1 MPEFASPKQGS
12 NGSRRIGAPNL
23 PMAAI
28 SEQKRRYS
36 QLDHTDWVRWWN
48 QVNKQEVSPDKNIDF
63 HWADVFPIRTPTC
76 LRAVIV
82 EPKLVGPLFNACWEQ
97 NLDMAKDEV
106 LSDVIDR
113 AGYSGSDILA
123 KANNAEIKAD
133 LRSRTKE
140 AKDTGINGVPSYR
153 VFRRVIGKGS
163 WVQQGDIVWGQDL
176 INDVEDYIAGWDG
189 SSTAKVGDSE
199 QAAVPSR
206 L

>member
-1 MPEFASPKQGS
+1 
-12 NGSRRIGAPNL
+12 
-23 PMAAI
+23 MAAI
-28 SEQKRRYS
+28 SEQKRKYS

-48 QVNKQEVSPDKNIDF
+48 EVNKQEGSPDKNIDF
-63 HWADVFPIRTPTC
+63 HWADIFPIRTPTC

-97 NLDMAKDEV
+97 NLDMANDEV
-106 LSDVIDR
+106 LQKVIDT
-113 AGYSGSDILA
+113 AGYSGADVLA
-123 KANNAEIKAD
+123 KANSADIKSD

-153 VFRRVIGKGS
+153 VFRRTIGKGS

-189 SSTAKVGDSE
+189 NSTAKVGDSE
-199 QAAVPSR
+199 QVAVPSR